1 MTFLPQA
8 ADICGPIRFG
18 LHSPLDVVQFVG
30 ALLIPAVAVIVIAM
44 VSRRNPTRTLR
55 WTSRRFA
62 GLLSHPAVMTLGLIV
77 LTAGVLIF
85 GASIFVTAGS
95 GGDGC
100 DGVAALGPLG
110 LLTTLV
116 GAMSVGLTEAVTK
129 QAGWVVLATFFV
141 LDLWIVFGMVMM
153 HLESNPQA
161 PDPML
166 LLAFMM
172 HAVCMY
178 LTMVW
183 AFHARN
189 LSTMAQIRAGEAG
202 RSIGAVW
209 VFLAAYILVGFFQR
223 EQGPF
228 DSAAGGAVLSA
239 LTLSALALTMGSGYT
254 KYREVLAEE
263 VPDAGGLR
271 DTSPADAIGATVDV
285 ARVTAQ
291 KGDQGQP

>member
-1 MTFLPQA
+1 VSFLPQA
-8 ADICGPIRFG
+8 ADVCGLVRFG

-30 ALLIPAVAVIVIAM
+30 ALLIPAVAVILIAR

-62 GLLSHPAVMTLGLIV
+62 TLLGHPTVMPLGLLV

-85 GASIFVTAGS
+85 GASIFVTAD
-95 GGDGC
+95 GGDGAC
-100 DGVAALGPLG
+100 NGLAALGPLG
-110 LLTTLV
+110 LFITLV

-153 HLESNPQA
+153 HLESNRQA
-161 PDPML
+161 PEPML
-166 LLAFMM
+166 LLAFIM

-209 VFLAAYILVGFFQR
+209 LFLAAYILVGFFQR

-254 KYREVLAEE
+254 KYREVMAEE
-263 VPDAGGLR
+263 VPDAGGLL
-271 DTSPADAIGATVDV
+271 DTSPEDAVGAAVDV
-285 ARVTAQ
+285 HRVTAQ
-291 KGDQGQP
+291 KGDQAQA